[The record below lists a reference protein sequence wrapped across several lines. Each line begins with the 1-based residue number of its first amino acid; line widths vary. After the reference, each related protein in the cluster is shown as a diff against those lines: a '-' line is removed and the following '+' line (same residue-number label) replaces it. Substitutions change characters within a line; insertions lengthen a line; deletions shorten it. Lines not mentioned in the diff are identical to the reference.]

1 MIAMSERVLIWML
14 GFGAAFQVL
23 PAIHYALH
31 GSWSLVPDKVTI
43 FALAVCL
50 IVEIRGGR
58 R

>member
-1 MIAMSERVLIWML
+1 MSERVLIWML